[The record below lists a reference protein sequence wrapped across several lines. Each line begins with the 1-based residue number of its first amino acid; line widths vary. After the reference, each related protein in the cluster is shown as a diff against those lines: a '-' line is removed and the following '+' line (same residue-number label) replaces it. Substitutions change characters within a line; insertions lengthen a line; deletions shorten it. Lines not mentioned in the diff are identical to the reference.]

1 MSNTENTIMNYA
13 LFVIIPILVFL
24 VFFFVKKAN
33 KKAEKSM
40 DENNFVIREPKIYLW
55 IGIICA
61 VFFCGL
67 FVLMCM
73 FPNDTAEWWT
83 YLVFSLFGISGIC
96 LVIYCV
102 VWKLEIKDNQIIYT
116 PFIGRKRS
124 LIFDDI
130 KKVKLKNGQKIV
142 AYGDNNK
149 KLFAVEFT
157 SNGFNILV
165 SRLKKERIYFE
176 E

>member
-1 MSNTENTIMNYA
+1 MINTENTIINYT
-13 LFVIIPILVFL
+13 LFAIIPILVFL
-24 VFFFVKKAN
+24 VLFLVKRAN
-33 KKAEKSM
+33 KKVEKSM
-40 DENNFVIREPKIYLW
+40 DENNFVLREPKIYLW
-55 IGIICA
+55 IGIICT

-67 FVLMCM
+67 IVLMCI

-83 YLVFSLFGISGIC
+83 YLVFALFGILGIY
-96 LVIYCV
+96 IIFYCV
-102 VWKLEIKDNQIIYT
+102 RWKLEIEGNQIIYT
-116 PFIGRKRS
+116 PFIGKKRS
-124 LIFDDI
+124 FIFSDI
-130 KKVKLKNGQKIV
+130 KKIKLKNGQKII

>member
-1 MSNTENTIMNYA
+1 MNYT

-24 VFFFVKKAN
+24 VLFLVKKAN

-61 VFFCGL
+61 FFFCGL
-67 FVLMCM
+67 IVLMYI

-83 YLVFSLFGISGIC
+83 YLVFALFGMLGFYIIF
-96 LVIYCV
+96 YCV
-102 VWKLEIKDNQIIYT
+102 RWKLEIEGNRIIYT
-116 PFIGRKRS
+116 PFIGKKR
-124 LIFDDI
+124 LFTFDDI
-130 KKVKLKNGQKIV
+130 KKVKLKNGQKII

-157 SNGFNILV
+157 SKGFNILV
-165 SRLKKERIYFE
+165 PRLKKERIYFE